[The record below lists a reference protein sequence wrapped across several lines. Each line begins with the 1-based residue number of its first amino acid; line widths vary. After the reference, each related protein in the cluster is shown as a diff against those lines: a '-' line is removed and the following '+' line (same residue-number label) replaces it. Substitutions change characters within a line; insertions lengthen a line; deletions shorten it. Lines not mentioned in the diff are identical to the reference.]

1 MIPAIMLIA
10 SLAQQKAANR
20 QQQENELINTLRTPQ
35 NQNNAE
41 QLLGSNLGVNS
52 FSQMPELKPL
62 VDEEEKRKQMFGL

>member
-1 MIPAIMLIA
+1 MIPIMLIA
-10 SLAQQKAANR
+10 SLAQQKAAKR
-20 QQQENELINTLRTPQ
+20 QQEENELINSLHTPQ

-62 VDEEEKRKQMFGL
+62 DDEEEIRKQMFGL